1 LLLQHD
7 LGGRSSLA
15 SKPRE
20 EVFHFDFL
28 LGGLLL
34 DDNRHGCRSSVVTR
48 DGNELK
54 LEVRDQGK
62 GMLSRGNG
70 SQKKLGV
77 DIEGM
82 GERIKQFGGP
92 ATVPVSSSSVQTH
105 NPLALRRW
113 RGICRQMSADFS

>member
-1 LLLQHD
+1 
-7 LGGRSSLA
+7 LA

-28 LGGLLL
+28 LDGLLL

-62 GMLSRGNG
+62 GMLSRGNS

-82 GERIKQFGGP
+82 GERIKQFGGRFEILYDKKGT
-92 ATVPVSSSSVQTH
+92 TVVSDRTSVEFFRSDT
-105 NPLALRRW
+105 
-113 RGICRQMSADFS
+113 